1 MGSAGLAK
9 DHCHDGVLVFGATLA
24 VGGNSGFDGQ
34 VADHIAVDNQEVA
47 SKNSSRVE
55 VAHSITDR
63 VGRGADDLD
72 IVEGRNLGSP
82 FRLLNVFLDLVGV
95 GSTVDKYFVDSSVG
109 EELEGIF
116 DQRGIGQRKQT
127 LQILDCAHLILE
139 VVYVRE
145 GVQV

>member
-9 DHCHDGVLVFGATLA
+9 DHCHDGVLVFGATLT

-34 VADHIAVDNQEVA
+34 VADDVAIDDQEVT
-47 SKNSSRVE
+47 SQNGSRIE
-55 VAHSITDR
+55 VAHSITDG
-63 VGRGADDLD
+63 VGRGANDLD
-72 IVEGRNLGSP
+72 IVERRNLGSP
-82 FRLLNVFLDLVGV
+82 FRLLDVFLNLVGV

-109 EELEGIF
+109 EELEGTF

-145 GVQV
+145 DVQV